1 VAKLDKENRP
11 DLSRRKWLKRSAFAT
26 ASASAISF
34 SGLMTL
40 AGQMPKGD
48 SGVPVWLANGQIRRV
63 VTGINPQGKSF
74 VVTDESVNIN
84 DVWDTSL
91 EHPLGSAD
99 EQSRTVQPN
108 GKTKLFFSVLQP
120 SKDPKP
126 NLTNRIGFRPTQGI
140 AYCLL
145 LSGEI
150 QLLVDTQEVTLKAG
164 DILVERMAAHSWRN
178 DGIVPVAMLIVR
190 LEV

>member
-1 VAKLDKENRP
+1 
-11 DLSRRKWLKRSAFAT
+11 LKRSAVAT
-26 ASASAISF
+26 ASAGAISIC
-34 SGLMTL
+34 GLLST
-40 AGQMPKGD
+40 AAQAPQAD
-48 SGVPVWLANGQIRRV
+48 SGVPPWLANGRIRRL
-63 VTGINPQGKSF
+63 VTGINVQGKSF
-74 VVTDESVNIN
+74 VVSDESVHTN

-91 EHPLGSAD
+91 EHPLGSAE
-99 EQSRTVQPN
+99 EQPRTVQLN

-126 NLTNRIGFRPTQGI
+126 NLTNRVGFRPTQGI

-178 DGIVPVAMLIVR
+178 DGTVPVSMLIVR